1 MNNSQ
6 YSNSPI
12 IIVISGLVSLFA
24 YLAIVYFL
32 YIRRL
37 NISWKSIGFDFK
49 NLGRQVWLGIKICF
63 ILDIT
68 GLIWDFSLTKLGL
81 SSEHGP
87 AGQLNAVASSTELLL
102 AFVFSAVLIGAFTE
116 ELFFR
121 GFIFSYL
128 KSKLGFLKSAFL
140 SAATFAV
147 AHGVSYNT
155 PLLFFH
161 GLVYAGVYNG
171 NNLLL
176 PIIIAHSLRNLTILG
191 YNYFGIV
198 LW

>member
-1 MNNSQ
+1 M
-6 YSNSPI
+6 
-12 IIVISGLVSLFA
+12 SGLVSLLA
-24 YLAIVYFL
+24 YLAIVYL
-32 YIRRL
+32 LHIRRL
-37 NISWKSIGFDFK
+37 NITWKSIGFDFK

-68 GLIWDFSLTKLGL
+68 GLIWDFSLVKLGL

-87 AGQLNAVASSTELLL
+87 AGQLTAVSSSTELLF

-128 KSKLGFLKSAFL
+128 KNKFGFLKGAVL
-140 SAATFAV
+140 SAVMFSV
-147 AHGVSYNT
+147 AHGISYNT

-161 GLVYAGVYNG
+161 GLIYAGAYNG

-176 PIIIAHSLRNLTILG
+176 PIIIAHSLRNLTVLG
-191 YNYFGIV
+191 YNYFGII